1 MAFKLLGVSGAL
13 RKASTNTALVRAAG
27 ELAGDDVA
35 FTLADIDLPLYNGD
49 VEDAGYPDAVVAFV
63 EAIRAADAIV
73 MSTPEYNKN
82 LSGALKN
89 ALDWQSR
96 FSPGPLAGK
105 PVAIMSATAG
115 AAGGQLAQF
124 SLRHCLTPFGC
135 NVLPQPQVHVG
146 GNFSEDLFADGRLV
160 DEKTRGY
167 VEGLMAALR
176 KTAGA

>member
-1 MAFKLLGVSGAL
+1 MAFKLLGISGAL
-13 RKASTNTALVRAAG
+13 RKASTNTALVRAAA
-27 ELAGDDVA
+27 ELAGDDVE

-49 VEDAGYPDAVVAFV
+49 VEDAGYPEGVLTFV
-63 EAIRAADAIV
+63 EQLRAADAIV
-73 MSTPEYNKN
+73 ISTPEYNKN

-96 FSPGPLAGK
+96 FNPGPMAGK

-135 NVLPQPQVHVG
+135 NVLAQPQVHVG
-146 GNFSEDLFADGRLV
+146 DNYNEEVFKDGKLV
-160 DEKTRGY
+160 RERTREH
-167 VEGLMAALR
+167 VQGLMEALR
-176 KTAGA
+176 AIA

>member
-1 MAFKLLGVSGAL
+1 MAFKLLGISGSL
-13 RKASTNTALVRAAG
+13 RKAATNTALVRAAA

-35 FTLADIDLPLYNGD
+35 FTLADIDLPLFNED
-49 VEDAGYPDAVVAFV
+49 VEAEGYPESVTRFV
-63 EAIRAADAIV
+63 DQIRAADAIV
-73 MSTPEYNKN
+73 ISTPEYNKN

-96 FSPGPLAGK
+96 FDPGPLTGK

-135 NVLPQPQVHVG
+135 TVLAQPQVHVG
-146 GNFSEDLFADGRLV
+146 DNYNEDVFKDGVLV
-160 DEKTRGY
+160 RERTREH
-167 VEGLMAALR
+167 VKGLMEALR
-176 KTAGA
+176 AIA